1 MIKSIKKVLVLAPH
15 TDDGEFGCG
24 ATIAKFIEEGIE
36 VFYIAFSSCE
46 ESVPD
51 GFPKDVLRTEV
62 KAATKKLGIKPEN
75 VIVLNYKVRYFSYNR
90 QEILED
96 LIKYRS
102 EINPDLILIPSLND
116 VHQDHA
122 TIAQEGVRAF
132 KNRNI
137 LCYELTWNNFKFSM
151 DYFVT
156 VTEKNLDT
164 KIDALSEY
172 KSQIAIRNY
181 ASGEFVKSLAR
192 VRGTQIGKQYAEV
205 FEVVRLID

>member
-1 MIKSIKKVLVLAPH
+1 MIKSVKKVLILAPH

-24 ATIAKFIEEGIE
+24 ATIDKLVKQGSE
-36 VFYIAFSSCE
+36 VYYIAFSSCE

-62 KAATKKLGIKPEN
+62 KEATSRLGIKPEN
-75 VIVLNYKVRYFSYNR
+75 LFVLDYKVRYFSYNR

-96 LIKYRS
+96 LIKFRKQ
-102 EINPDLILIPSLND
+102 IDPDLVMIPSLND

-122 TIAQEGVRAF
+122 TIAHEAVRAF

-156 VTEKNLDT
+156 VSEENLDA
-164 KIDALSEY
+164 KINSLGAYE
-172 KSQIAIRNY
+172 SQIAIRNY
-181 ASGEFVKSLAR
+181 ASEEFVKGLAR
-192 VRGTQIGKQYAEV
+192 VRGTQIGKQFAEV
-205 FEVVRLID
+205 FEVVRLIS